1 MTTSFPKSRSASS
14 LVYVLLTLAAIS
26 IVILTGVSALIAS
39 SRQRSA
45 LASADVATSMAES
58 AVHDG
63 LLRVNSAVL
72 SVYGEYGT
80 YVAQPYS
87 LASKVRGFA
96 PNTNCATLAAEGAA
110 IDSDCPSYSLAIRKF
125 VSASTYTYSSREF
138 PNDVQVSLPIL
149 NNSGT
154 MFMTLLAPPSVV
166 TGMTYQLCNV
176 GGCAAPVATTAG
188 FAVVPGTTQLNLTVN
203 YDPSA
208 ITHSNI
214 LRLDSNSGNF
224 TISRGFTAI
233 EATGIAPDGT
243 VQRLLA
249 TVRLNDTVSPSSV
262 LPPTTTYYRFRTANL
277 FTAQGVCFPDANA
290 CR

>member
-1 MTTSFPKSRSASS
+1 MIISFPKPRPASS

-72 SVYGEYGT
+72 NANGEYGT
-80 YVAQPYS
+80 YVASPYALTS
-87 LASKVRGFA
+87 VARGFA
-96 PNTNCATLAAEGAA
+96 PNTNCATWAAEGAS
-110 IDSDCPSYSLAIRKF
+110 IDADCPSYTLAVRQF

-138 PNDVQVSLPIL
+138 PNGVEVSLPIL

-154 MFMTLLAPPSVV
+154 MFLTLLTPAPVV
-166 TGMTYQLCNV
+166 TGMTYRLCNA

-188 FAVVPGTTQLNLTVN
+188 FAITPGTTQLYLTIT
-203 YDPSA
+203 YDPTVTA
-208 ITHSNI
+208 HVNI

-224 TISRGFTAI
+224 TISRGFTSI
-233 EATGIAPDGT
+233 EATGIAPDGAI
-243 VQRLLA
+243 QRILA
-249 TVRLNDTVSPSSV
+249 TVRLNDTVSPM
-262 LPPTTTYYRFRTANL
+262 PPTTPATTYYRFRTANL
-277 FTAQGVCFPDANA
+277 FTAQGVCTPDANA